1 MPAIAAILG
10 PLLVPV
16 AKKLAKR
23 GASKLAA
30 ILLDGPAAEAVAG
43 PIVDRVFAEFE
54 LAAERGEDAS
64 ADVDELLARDGDRI
78 GELVDQ
84 VTRANTGEW
93 VELWKIQVQAVNETM
108 RGEQAG
114 HSVLTRIWRPVF
126 GLGFT
131 AVYVLLGLSFV
142 TAILTAAD
150 PLNGLVNL
158 SGLIM
163 AFVGSGAAVL
173 GVQVWSRGEEKKAGV
188 A

>member
-1 MPAIAAILG
+1 MPAIATILG

-16 AKKLAKR
+16 ARKLAKR

-43 PIVDRVFAEFE
+43 PIVDRLFSEFDI
-54 LAAERGEDAS
+54 APRQGEDMVAKI
-64 ADVDELLARDGDRI
+64 DELLAGDGDRI
-78 GELVDQ
+78 GELVDD
-84 VTRANTGEW
+84 VTRVNAEEW
-93 VELWKIQVQAVNETM
+93 GELWKIQIQAVNETM
-108 RGEQAG
+108 GEEQAG
-114 HSVLTRIWRPVF
+114 RSVLTRIWRPVF

-142 TAILTAAD
+142 TTILTAED

-158 SGLIM
+158 SGMIM

>member
-1 MPAIAAILG
+1 MPALATILG

-16 AKKLAKR
+16 ARKLAKR

-30 ILLDGPAAEAVAG
+30 ILLNGPAAETVAG
-43 PIVDRVFAEFE
+43 PIVERIFSEFE
-54 LAAERGEDAS
+54 IPLGQGEETVAKI
-64 ADVDELLARDGDRI
+64 DELLGRDGDRI
-78 GELVDQ
+78 GDIVDD
-84 VTRANTGEW
+84 VTRMNTTEW
-93 VELWKIQVQAVNETM
+93 VELWKVQVQAVNETM
-108 RGEQAG
+108 RDEQAG
-114 HSVLTRIWRPVF
+114 RSVLTRIWRPVF

-131 AVYVLLGLSFV
+131 VVYVLLGLSFV
-142 TAILTAAD
+142 TTILTAAN
-150 PLNGLVNL
+150 PLNGLINL

>member
-1 MPAIAAILG
+1 MPALASILG

-16 AKKLAKR
+16 ARKLAKR

-30 ILLDGPAAEAVAG
+30 ILLDGPAAETVAG
-43 PIVDRVFAEFE
+43 PIVERIFSEFE
-54 LAAERGEDAS
+54 IPLGQGEEMVAKID
-64 ADVDELLARDGDRI
+64 DLLARDGDRV
-78 GELVDQ
+78 GEILDD
-84 VTRANTGEW
+84 VTRTNTGEW
-93 VELWKIQVQAVNETM
+93 VELWKMQVQAVNDTIRE
-108 RGEQAG
+108 EQTG
-114 HSVLTRIWRPVF
+114 KSVLTRIWRPVF

-142 TAILTAAD
+142 TTILTAEN

>member
-1 MPAIAAILG
+1 MSAFAAILG

-43 PIVDRVFAEFE
+43 PIVERIFSEFAI
-54 LAAERGEDAS
+54 ATGHGEDPVANI
-64 ADVDELLARDGDRI
+64 DELIARDGDRI
-78 GELVDQ
+78 GELVDD
-84 VTRANTGEW
+84 VARANTDRW
-93 VELWKIQVQAVNETM
+93 VELWKIQVRAVNETM
-108 RGEQAG
+108 LREQAG
-114 HSVLTRIWRPVF
+114 RSVLTRIWRPLF

-142 TAILTAAD
+142 TAILTAD
-150 PLNGLVNL
+150 NPLNGLVNL